1 MHPISTAR
9 AGLPTEPA
17 VRTGICAAPRT
28 GPTEPATLEPAT
40 RAPQRPAVFLDR
52 DGVLNENR
60 ADYVRTWEQ
69 VVILPGVLAAMQRL
83 AASPLV
89 VVVVTNQS
97 AVGRGLMSGATLDS
111 INRGIVDLVQQ
122 AGGRIDAVYA
132 CPHAPEAGCTCRKPQ
147 PGLLLHAARE
157 LGIDLARSY
166 LVGDA
171 VSDMQAALAAGCQP
185 ILVRTGRGE
194 KQMGRLAASGLSHLP
209 VAADLAEAVDWIL
222 GA

>member
-1 MHPISTAR
+1 MQPIAWIVQPHDQKGQR
-9 AGLPTEPA
+9 
-17 VRTGICAAPRT
+17 
-28 GPTEPATLEPAT
+28 
-40 RAPQRPAVFLDR
+40 RPAVFLDR

-83 AASPLV
+83 AASPLI

-97 AVGRGLMSGATLDS
+97 AVGRGLMDAATLA
-111 INRGIVDLVQQ
+111 GIHHSLVDLVQR

-132 CPHAPEAGCTCRKPQ
+132 CPHTPEDGCPCRKPL
-147 PGLLLHAARE
+147 PGMLLQAARD
-157 LGIDLARSY
+157 LDIDLDRSY